1 MADEQPKKRKVQAGK
16 LRPVLVE
23 NTDPPVILYVKM
35 KWKRFREF
43 ARSLDGKGELE
54 LVDPAHEFLAE
65 VLTDWKGVE
74 GEDGQPL
81 PCNSAGLDELTPTDV
96 MDFFGAVMSL
106 GEAGSGDPLAATA
119 SAEGSGEQPA
129 P

>member
-1 MADEQPKKRKVQAGK
+1 MADDKPKRKVQAGK

-23 NTDPPVILYVKM
+23 DTDPPVILYVKM

-43 ARSLDGKGELE
+43 ARGLSGKSEMD
-54 LVDPAHEFLAE
+54 VIDPAHEFLSE
-65 VLTDWKGVE
+65 VLSDWKNVA

-81 PCNSAGLDELTPTDV
+81 PCSSEGLDELEPSDV
-96 MDFFGAVMSL
+96 MTFFEAVMNL

-119 SAEGSGEQPA
+119 IAATSGEPPA
-129 P
+129 S